1 MPGSSKLYPMAP
13 ALNGLRGK
21 WHEPTTSICGALPSA
36 AKLRLGNT
44 CTEGQI
50 DGIAGAVEHGCHER
64 SHCSLTPAKL
74 ASLSQDARAS
84 TGPRAQP
91 EEIQRA
97 VRNRS
102 RQRAWRPAAAAA

>member
-1 MPGSSKLYPMAP
+1 MPGSSKLYPTAP

-36 AKLRLGNT
+36 AGLRLGNT

-50 DGIAGAVEHGCHER
+50 DGMTGAVEHGCHER

-74 ASLSQDARAS
+74 ASLSQDAC
-84 TGPRAQP
+84 TGAGPCAQP
-91 EEIQRA
+91 KEVPRD
-97 VRNRS
+97 VRDRG
-102 RQRAWRPAAAAA
+102 R